1 MSCIICAENFNGS
14 SRKITKCEF
23 CDFEACLS
31 CCKTFLLGE
40 TNPKCMNVECDKEW
54 SRRHI
59 TKVCG
64 QTFVTKEYK
73 KHREQILYDKERA
86 LLPATQQI
94 VERVKLMEEVKKEM
108 KEIDSERRRLA
119 NKKADLLQILERLE
133 DAKDEPVER
142 VLFTKSCP
150 SDDCRGFLS
159 TQWKCGLCQVWV
171 CPDCHEIKGERNA
184 EHTCN
189 PDSVATA
196 NLLAA
201 DTKPCPQ
208 CHAGIH
214 KIDGCDQMWCTLC
227 HTAFSWRTGKRET
240 VIHNPHYYA
249 FLRQQSPTGEIPR
262 NPEIPRNHECVA
274 DLNHYTIGRI
284 RNLASLLP
292 KYEGYDKDM
301 NRIDE
306 IIRNTL
312 HITHGEL
319 RDRYKEIDYV
329 KANEDLRVSFMRNH
343 INEETF
349 KTLLQRSEKSNQ
361 KRQEIREIFQMIQ
374 TTSTDVI
381 RRFQST
387 IKDVNMVEIL
397 PSAIQEISAI
407 AEYANDQFAE
417 IAKTYKI
424 PPISLTS
431 NLNIEEKKK
440 RA

>member
-1 MSCIICAENFNGS
+1 MSA
-14 SRKITKCEF
+14 
-23 CDFEACLS
+23 
-31 CCKTFLLGE
+31 
-40 TNPKCMNVECDKEW
+40 ECDKEW

-73 KHREQILYDKERA
+73 RHREQILYDKERA

-94 VERVKLMEEVKKEM
+94 VERVKLIDEVKLEM
-108 KEIDSERRRLA
+108 KEIDAERRRLA
-119 NKKADLLQILERLE
+119 TKKRDLLQILERLE
-133 DAKDEPVER
+133 DSKDEPVER
-142 VLFTKSCP
+142 VLFTKACP
-150 SDDCRGFLS
+150 STNCRGFLS
-159 TQWKCGLCQVWV
+159 TQWKCGLCQVRV
-171 CPDCHEIKGERNA
+171 CPECHEIKDA
-184 EHTCN
+184 EHACN

-196 NLLAA
+196 KLLAA

-240 VIHNPHYYA
+240 VIHNPHYYE
-249 FLRQQSPTGEIPR
+249 FMRKQSPTGEIPR
-262 NPEIPRNHECVA
+262 NPEECVA
-274 DLNHYTIGRI
+274 ELNQHTISRI
-284 RNLASLLP
+284 RHAALLAV
-292 KYEGYDKDM
+292 KYDGYVVHM

-306 IIRNTL
+306 IIRNTI
-312 HITHGEL
+312 HITRSEL
-319 RDRYKEIDYV
+319 LDRYREIDYV
-329 KANEDLRVSFMRNH
+329 KTNEDLRVSFMRNH

-361 KRQEIREIFQMIQ
+361 KRQEIRAIFQMVQ
-374 TTSTDVI
+374 TASTDVI

-387 IKDVNMVEIL
+387 VATNVQMVEIL
-397 PSAIQEISAI
+397 PTTIQEISAI
-407 AEYANDQFAE
+407 AEYANEQFAD

-424 PPISLTS
+424 SPISLTS
-431 NLNIEEKKK
+431 NLKIEEKKK

>member
-1 MSCIICAENFNGS
+1 MSADCN
-14 SRKITKCEF
+14 R
-23 CDFEACLS
+23 
-31 CCKTFLLGE
+31 
-40 TNPKCMNVECDKEW
+40 EW

-59 TKVCG
+59 TNVCG

-86 LLPATQQI
+86 LLPATQPI
-94 VERVKLMEEVKKEM
+94 VERIKLIEEVKMEI
-108 KEIDSERRRLA
+108 KEIDAERRRLA
-119 NKKADLLQILERLE
+119 NKKTEMLQILERLE

-142 VLFTKSCP
+142 VLFTKACP
-150 SDDCRGFLS
+150 SSNCRGFLS
-159 TQWKCGLCQVWV
+159 TQWKCGLCHIWV
-171 CPDCHEIKGERNA
+171 CPDCHETKEERNA
-184 EHTCN
+184 EHICN

-196 NLLAA
+196 KLLAA

-240 VIHNPHYYA
+240 VIHNPHYYEYM
-249 FLRQQSPTGEIPR
+249 RKQSPNGEIPR
-262 NPEIPRNHECVA
+262 NLDCGNQCG
-274 DLNHYTIGRI
+274 DLSHHTAGRI
-284 RNLASLLP
+284 RHQALLAI
-292 KYEGYDKDM
+292 KYIGYDVDM

-306 IIRNTL
+306 IIRNTI
-312 HITHGEL
+312 HITRNEL
-319 RDRYKEIDYV
+319 LNRYKEIDYV

-361 KRQEIREIFQMIQ
+361 KRQEIRAIFQMVQ

-387 IKDVNMVEIL
+387 VAKDVRMSDIL
-397 PSAIQEISAI
+397 PNAINEISAI
-407 AEYANDQFAE
+407 AEYANNQFAD
-417 IAKTYKI
+417 IAKTYKM
-424 PPISLTS
+424 PLISLSS
-431 NLNIEEKKK
+431 NLKINEKPE